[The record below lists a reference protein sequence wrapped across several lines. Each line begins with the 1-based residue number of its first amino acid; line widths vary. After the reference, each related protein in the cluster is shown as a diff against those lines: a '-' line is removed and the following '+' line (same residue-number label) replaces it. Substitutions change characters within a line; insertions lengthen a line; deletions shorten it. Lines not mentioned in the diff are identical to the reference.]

1 MSRYLVAGATG
12 FIGSRL
18 CAYLESLGHE
28 VWALSRHYQ
37 PGPWQNFFCCDLG
50 EGELPKG
57 IMEGVDGIF
66 HLANIAHA
74 RLDPA
79 SVFCYQ
85 QVNVQG
91 TELLLRAAALN
102 GVRRFVYFSSVR
114 AVQRPVSHCVDEAWD
129 KMPDDPYGVSKREAE
144 RKVLAFGEAEKAHV
158 CNLRP
163 ALTYGAGVKGNLDQ
177 MIRGIKRG
185 LFPPLPDFGNLL
197 SMISVKDLV
206 EAALQAM
213 IDPAAN
219 GKSYFV
225 TDGEAYSPRKLYLGI
240 SGELGKKIPSWHIPV
255 SCLRLGAWAGDRLGG
270 LFRRDF
276 PFNSE
281 VLYRLSTF
289 DCYCSDRIRQDLC
302 WKPERNF
309 YDEISSMLE
318 AQDH

>member
-1 MSRYLVAGATG
+1 MSRYLVTGGSG
-12 FIGSRL
+12 FIGRTL
-18 CAYLESLGHE
+18 CSQLKELGHE
-28 VWALSRHYQ
+28 VWVLSRY
-37 PGPWQNFFCCDLG
+37 PGKGPWDKAFCYDLASG
-50 EGELPKG
+50 SLPENYF
-57 IMEGVDGIF
+57 IGVRGVF
-66 HLANIAHA
+66 HLANESHV
-74 RLDPA
+74 RLRGQEIRR
-79 SVFCYQ
+79 YLK
-85 QVNVQG
+85 VNVEG
-91 TELLLRAAALN
+91 TAYLLDACRRY

-129 KMPDDPYGVSKREAE
+129 KLPDDPYGVSKREAE
-144 RKVLAFGEAEKAHV
+144 RKVLAFGEAEMAHV

-318 AQDH
+318 TQDH